1 MRYLTIILAM
11 LAAIPAMAT
20 NYVTTVAHTFN
31 VMYPEPSVQSIS
43 AETARP
49 VRATISVVDGVGAAY
64 DLSDLSV
71 SAYMVQPADG
81 VINDDPTL
89 EAEVLDA
96 TAGVYRVSWTP
107 ARSGYQQLVVNAID
121 GDLEIVSLVGR
132 HDVFVTDPP
141 AALATVTVNPTSSF
155 SVVNNI
161 YITNATYVTGGLISN
176 VVTGASNYWDTATG
190 TLHIN
195 QDGCQ
200 SYTIGTT
207 GQAYN
212 TVWQIDDCSVLIG
225 TNAVTT
231 LGGYTAQQI
240 ADLERSSANFDF
252 TVLAWTPT
260 VSVSRADGVFQYLTT
275 EGPTWVQVPAG
286 LTNMGYMINLDVAA
300 TTNSI
305 TFLPDNILIATNLY
319 TYTNRT
325 MTFLL
330 HNPWNEETVG
340 VYGLKR
346 DND

>member
-1 MRYLTIILAM
+1 MRFRSVILAW
-11 LAAIPAMAT
+11 AIASTSIAQTILVKT
-20 NYVTTVAHTFN
+20 NEVGMGFANHTLSGPVGSFRLNVVVEEAGAGKDISDIANTSLILTVKDRGDDRVLYTIT
-31 VMYPEPSVQSIS
+31 SD
-43 AETARP
+43 TAQEQDRTIGE
-49 VRATISVVDGVGAAY
+49 VRW
-64 DLSDLSV
+64 
-71 SAYMVQPADG
+71 
-81 VINDDPTL
+81 VIP
-89 EAEVLDA
+89 
-96 TAGVYRVSWTP
+96 
-107 ARSGYQQLVVNAID
+107 
-121 GDLEIVSLVGR
+121 SLVARDYELKAVAVPLSGTNDQYNL
-132 HDVFVTDPP
+132 HWGYLNVTSSP
-141 AALATVTVNPTSSF
+141 AASSIIN
-155 SVVNNI
+155 V

-176 VVTGASNYWDTATG
+176 VVTGTSNHWDTATG

-212 TVWQIDDCSVLIG
+212 TVWQIDDCTVLIG

-240 ADLERSSANFDF
+240 ADLERSTANFDF
-252 TVLAWTPT
+252 TVLTWATT

-275 EGPTWVQVPAG
+275 AGPTYIQVPAG